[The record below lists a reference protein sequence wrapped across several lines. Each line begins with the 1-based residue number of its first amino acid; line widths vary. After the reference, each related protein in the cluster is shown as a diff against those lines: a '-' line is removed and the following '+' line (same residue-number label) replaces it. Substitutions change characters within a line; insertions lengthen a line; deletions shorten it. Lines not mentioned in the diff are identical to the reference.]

1 MTLQRGE
8 QLSEPA
14 PGRRALCQ
22 LGARQL
28 PNPVRVG
35 RGVLPSRSSRRA
47 ARGAWPTRNRAA
59 RLRLLCRD
67 RLCFLPGPG
76 SPAPAPPRGRALVPP
91 VASAIFPS
99 GLRPSIRVLSACVR
113 LCSLWIWA
121 ARASATRLGSSSIPG
136 GLSWCRLTRTPRAQ
150 QIFGGAAEAIR
161 PSGPFAASPNSPPAE
176 PLLTG
181 SDCGKYRPGVRTSL
195 TCVRRHPRA
204 PDLDLRFVLRRAG
217 TCAEKPPPPQSGRPK
232 QPTTGRARTHI
243 RFLEQ
248 REDSVLDQILR
259 ILLRDAERTG
269 PLLRAR
275 ERTSQQSMDVRP
287 RISRVRATA
296 NANAARRFGARG
308 RQGRQRGSRHG
319 GGHHLTPQA
328 ATGLPQDPEIGMGTR
343 FPGLRCQVVHGSVAV
358 VVEPSHVTWRSSSI
372 AGARRGASGGPLP
385 TAEGMFG
392 CLRPSPAHRRGHVR
406 VPPAVTHR
414 PPTARPGAS
423 CGHPPTAGTI
433 SRCPR

>member
-1 MTLQRGE
+1 MVPIDQDATSSADFWGRGRSHPALGAIRRVSE
-8 QLSEPA
+8 QP
-14 PGRRALCQ
+14 PGRTA
-22 LGARQL
+22 
-28 PNPVRVG
+28 PH
-35 RGVLPSRSSRRA
+35 
-47 ARGAWPTRNRAA
+47 
-59 RLRLLCRD
+59 RLRL
-67 RLCFLPGPG
+67 
-76 SPAPAPPRGRALVPP
+76 
-91 VASAIFPS
+91 
-99 GLRPSIRVLSACVR
+99 
-113 LCSLWIWA
+113 WQ
-121 ARASATRLGSSSIPG
+121 IP
-136 GLSWCRLTRTPRAQ
+136 
-150 QIFGGAAEAIR
+150 
-161 PSGPFAASPNSPPAE
+161 
-176 PLLTG
+176 
-181 SDCGKYRPGVRTSL
+181 PGVRTSL